1 MGDAIPPCSVPLT
14 ARAGFRQLLQEEQS
28 EGPLART
35 ACWGPQALEVLSPG
49 LWCQGWLLPPAPSG
63 HPLHAGVLWGSGGD
77 TQGDRASN
85 E

>member
-1 MGDAIPPCSVPLT
+1 MWEMPSLFCPSDSRHRI
-14 ARAGFRQLLQEEQS
+14 LQQEQS

-63 HPLHAGVLWGSGGD
+63 HPLHAGVLWGGGGD
-77 TQGDRASN
+77 TRGDRAST
-85 E
+85 ELPQ